1 MYCTKK
7 YNSVHV
13 KYWVNFLRDA
23 SPNSFQVA
31 RHVFFS
37 LFRRTCLFVAFLSC
51 FSFTAQTHLGS
62 FYRLS
67 WSSKQAGIRFF
78 QKKVFFS
85 EMSLFERLKR
95 VLGLCHCRHCFERGR
110 RILFEN
116 LLFPLVRIFGRF
128 VITVKNPF
136 FCQKPKKPKKIG
148 AFNRIVKHYFVR
160 LCANVSATC

>member
-1 MYCTKK
+1 LYEKIQQCSCEVLGKLFTRCKSK
-7 YNSVHV
+7 QFSSGPPCF
-13 KYWVNFLRDA
+13 FL
-23 SPNSFQVA
+23 SFQENMFVCCFFVLLQFYCPDSFGKLLQVKLIKQA
-31 RHVFFS
+31 SRDPFFS
-37 LFRRTCLFVAFLSC
+37 EKS
-51 FSFTAQTHLGS
+51 
-62 FYRLS
+62 
-67 WSSKQAGIRFF
+67 
-78 QKKVFFS
+78 FFS